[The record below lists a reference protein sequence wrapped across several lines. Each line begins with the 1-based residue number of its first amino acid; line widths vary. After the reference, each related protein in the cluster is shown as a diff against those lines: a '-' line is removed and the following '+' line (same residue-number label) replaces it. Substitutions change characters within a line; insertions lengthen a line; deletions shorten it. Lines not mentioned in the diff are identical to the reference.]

1 MSLLT
6 DNIIPGEHGKV
17 FGTNANEEIE
27 LIEIKNNLLKV
38 DGVIEIQIN
47 NAIFPKE
54 FTVFTNKVISIDEV
68 EKAVKAIG
76 YHAIPKALI

>member
-27 LIEIKNNLLKV
+27 LIQIKNSLLKV
-38 DGVIEIQIN
+38 DGITEVSIN
-47 NAIFPKE
+47 NSIFPKE
-54 FTVFTNKVISIDEV
+54 FTVFTNKVISIENI
-68 EKAVKAIG
+68 EKVVKSIG
-76 YHAIPKALI
+76 FHAIPKELI

>member
-6 DNIIPGEHGKV
+6 DNIIPGGHGKV
-17 FGTNANEEIE
+17 FGTNANKEIE

-38 DGVIEIQIN
+38 DGIIDVHIN

-54 FTVFTNKVISIDEV
+54 FTVFTSKVISIEDV
-68 EKAVKAIG
+68 ERAVKSIG
-76 YHAIPKALI
+76 YHAIPKELI

>member
-27 LIEIKNNLLKV
+27 LIEIKEQLLKI
-38 DGVIEIQIN
+38 DGIIEIQIN
-47 NAIFPKE
+47 NAVFPKE
-54 FTVFTNKVISIDEV
+54 FTVITNKLINIEEI
-68 EKAVKAIG
+68 EKSVKAIG
-76 YHAIPKALI
+76 YHAIPKELI

>member
-27 LIEIKNNLLKV
+27 LIEIKNSLLKV
-38 DGVIEIQIN
+38 NGITEVSIN
-47 NAIFPKE
+47 NSIFPKE
-54 FTVFTNKVISIDEV
+54 FTVFTNKVISIEDV
-68 EKAVKAIG
+68 ERVVKSIG
-76 YHAIPKALI
+76 FHAIPKELI